1 MSRVL
6 KPCPFCGSEAHIEK
20 SKVRVR
26 VRKGKIRIRRT
37 TNLMYTIGCSDPDC
51 ILFSS
56 KAQAKLIF
64 TASQFGMDTMIRR
77 WNRRVTKDDIE
88 FADTVIEAEGSET

>member
-1 MSRVL
+1 MSKEL

-26 VRKGKIRIRRT
+26 KGRLRTRRT
-37 TNLMYTIGCSDPDC
+37 TSLMYTIGCSDPDC

-56 KAQAKLIF
+56 KAQSKLIF
-64 TASQFGMDTMIRR
+64 TASQFGLDTMIRR
-77 WNRRVTKDDIE
+77 WNRRVTE
-88 FADTVIEAEGSET
+88 